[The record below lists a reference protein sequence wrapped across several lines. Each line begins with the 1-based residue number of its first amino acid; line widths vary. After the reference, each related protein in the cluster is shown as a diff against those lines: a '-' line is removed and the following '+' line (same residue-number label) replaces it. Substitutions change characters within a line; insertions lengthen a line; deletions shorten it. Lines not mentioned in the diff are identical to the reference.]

1 MTAESAVRCNYCE
14 TAVPADEVFQPY
26 RHNDTVNRCK
36 DAAACQRRADAVFD
50 PSLTRGDWNRLVPQ
64 RAVSGLTCALCR
76 TDNPPGGV
84 IEIGTGHACHDRASC
99 EQRQGLDLAPWTD
112 ETPDAMLEATG
123 ARFQIPVAP
132 RMDAAPPP
140 APLDYDQM
148 QALAA
153 SEAAGRKR
161 VRG

>member
-26 RHNDTVNRCK
+26 HHNDTVNRCK

-50 PSLTRGDWNRLVPQ
+50 PSLARGEWNRLVPQ

-84 IEIGTGHACHDRASC
+84 IACGGGYACHDRASC
-99 EQRQGLDLAPWTD
+99 DQRQGLDLAPWTD
-112 ETPDAMLEATG
+112 ASPDSVIEVT
-123 ARFQIPVAP
+123 RAP
-132 RMDAAPPP
+132 LQLPAPARMDAGPPP
-140 APLDYDQM
+140 APLSYEQM
-148 QALAA
+148 RDLAA
-153 SEAAGRKR
+153 SESLGRKR
-161 VRG
+161 R